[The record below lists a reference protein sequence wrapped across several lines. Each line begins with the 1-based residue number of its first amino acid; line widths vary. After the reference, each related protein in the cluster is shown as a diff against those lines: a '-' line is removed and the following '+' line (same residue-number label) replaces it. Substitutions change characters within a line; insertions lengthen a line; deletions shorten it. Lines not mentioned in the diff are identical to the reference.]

1 MVIYN
6 MSAYYKLGHVVCYVI
21 TELYRLSFLYKSIN
35 STYTSAY
42 SDKNDTGRGG
52 APRRPRAS
60 QQNGVYCLD
69 ETRINFFILAFLIEI
84 K

>member
-21 TELYRLSFLYKSIN
+21 TELNLLLFLYKSIN
-35 STYTSAY
+35 STYTGAY
-42 SDKNDTGRGG
+42 SDKNDTGRGSG
-52 APRRPRAS
+52 ASAHVRPSKMAS
-60 QQNGVYCLD
+60 IVWMKL
-69 ETRINFFILAFLIEI
+69 ELTFILAFLIEI

>member
-1 MVIYN
+1 

-42 SDKNDTGRGG
+42 SDKNDTGRVG
-52 APRRPRAS
+52 ASAHVRPSKMAS
-60 QQNGVYCLD
+60 IVWMKL
-69 ETRINFFILAFLIEI
+69 ELTFLF
-84 K
+84 